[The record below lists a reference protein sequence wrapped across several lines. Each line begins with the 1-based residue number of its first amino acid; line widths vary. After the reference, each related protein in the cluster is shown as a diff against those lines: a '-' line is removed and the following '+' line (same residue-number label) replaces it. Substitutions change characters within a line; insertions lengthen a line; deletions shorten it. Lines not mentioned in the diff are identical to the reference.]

1 MKYLK
6 IENSKM
12 YCFSPPV
19 MVATFL
25 IEIGLAVYTLVRYKM
40 SELLFVVLLLLTML
54 GIFQLSEYFV
64 CTQSSEAWSR
74 LGYVAI
80 TTLPALGIHLFYLLS
95 ANKRRQV
102 VYFSYFIMIL
112 FSIYFL
118 LAPNVFNGFECTG
131 NYVIFQLN
139 HTASL
144 VYQIYYFG
152 LMFLSIGLSWFWIK
166 NHPKSKEKKNLIEA
180 LIVGYLVF
188 LVPTAVVNSFFPESR
203 SGIPSVMCG
212 FAVIFAV
219 ILALY
224 IAPRALKAKNK

>member
-1 MKYLK
+1 MRYIKY
-6 IENSKM
+6 ENSKL

-19 MVATFL
+19 MIATFL
-25 IEIGLAVYTLVRYKM
+25 IEISLALYAFFRYKM
-40 SELLFVVLLLLTML
+40 SELMYVILLLLTML

-64 CTQSSEAWSR
+64 CTSSSETWSR

-95 ANKRRQV
+95 DNKNRKI
-102 VYFSYFIMIL
+102 VYASYLIMIL
-112 FSIYFL
+112 FSVYFL
-118 LAPNVFNGFECTG
+118 AANDVFQGYVCTG

-139 HTASL
+139 HMAGL
-144 VYQIYYFG
+144 IYQTYYFG
-152 LMFLSIGLSWFWIK
+152 LMFLSIALSVFWLNKHKRSK
-166 NHPKSKEKKNLIEA
+166 NKKKLIQA

-188 LVPTAVVNSFFPESR
+188 LVPTAVVNAFLPDTR

-212 FAVIFAV
+212 FAVIFAL

-224 IAPRALKAKNK
+224 ITPRTLKKK